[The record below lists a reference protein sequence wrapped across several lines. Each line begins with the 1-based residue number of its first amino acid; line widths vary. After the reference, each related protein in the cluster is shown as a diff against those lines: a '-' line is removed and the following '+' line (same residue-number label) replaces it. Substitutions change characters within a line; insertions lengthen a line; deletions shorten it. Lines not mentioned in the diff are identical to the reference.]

1 MIPLKLETLLAGRT
15 VEQNRVEYKEGWNPN
30 DIIHTICA
38 FANDLHNVNGGYLV
52 IGIRAEDGIPVLP
65 PKGLPMNILDSVQQE
80 IFQYCN
86 LITPRYIPRIAT
98 VYKGNIIKNLIMDCQ
113 SYTKYRPNETTGGI
127 FVSWR
132 RKEEL
137 PTGA

>member
-65 PKGLPMNILDSVQQE
+65 PKGLPMNCGAVQE
-80 IFQYCN
+80 
-86 LITPRYIPRIAT
+86 TVDRIRLRWMCMQR
-98 VYKGNIIKNLIMDCQ
+98 K
-113 SYTKYRPNETTGGI
+113 E
-127 FVSWR
+127 R
-132 RKEEL
+132 RKTAGCS
-137 PTGA
+137 TG

>member
-86 LITPRYIPRIAT
+86 LITPRYIPRIE
-98 VYKGNIIKNLIMDCQ
+98 VINYKNTQCH
-113 SYTKYRPNETTGGI
+113 
-127 FVSWR
+127 
-132 RKEEL
+132 
-137 PTGA
+137 